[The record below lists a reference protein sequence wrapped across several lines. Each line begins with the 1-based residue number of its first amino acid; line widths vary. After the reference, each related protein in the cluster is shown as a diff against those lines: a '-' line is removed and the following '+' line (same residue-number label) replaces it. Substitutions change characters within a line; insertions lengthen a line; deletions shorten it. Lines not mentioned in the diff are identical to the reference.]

1 MKVVKGAAMK
11 KKIVILLVVVLCC
24 VAVLSACNVS
34 YNPMKDEDFMKKV
47 MYLQML
53 LAGQSFENET
63 YFAPQPDSA
72 YKGWK
77 YELVDDG
84 VFKKTYKIKTNTH
97 FSAYGNKRVVSAY
110 EYSGFMHPVTLAL
123 KNGKL
128 IVSNNVDGTFTLDGK
143 KFSNYTSK
151 DYILRNSSL
160 CGNALPS
167 DMYNDK
173 YALKTWM
180 MENCGAPPDY
190 DFYFDTM
197 AQITCRFAY
206 PVTRGEMVHFLYYRD
221 DDIKNIKALVKV
233 GEEDNDILLQ
243 SSWRILMSI
252 EAQLEFLA
260 SSTNKDGV
268 NMIAQSP
275 LFDLPNFNIEEL
287 YDAVRNTPACHV
299 GFICELPIS
308 HVPNLFNH
316 INELGEN
323 NGMEIVEIKC
333 F

>member
-1 MKVVKGAAMK
+1 MK

-24 VAVLSACNVS
+24 IVVLSACNVS

-84 VFKKTYKIKTNTH
+84 VFKKMYRIKTNTH

-110 EYSGFMHPVTLAL
+110 EYSGFMQPVTLTL

-180 MENCGAPPDY
+180 MENCGASPDY

-197 AQITCRFAY
+197 AQLTCRFAY
-206 PVTRGEMVHFLYYRD
+206 PVTEKAMMRFMFYRSEYALSNFKGLVKTGEAQ
-221 DDIKNIKALVKV
+221 DDIVLQDSWGIGMSALAQV
-233 GEEDNDILLQ
+233 ELF
-243 SSWRILMSI
+243 SSDGW
-252 EAQLEFLA
+252 
-260 SSTNKDGV
+260 KDAI
-268 NMIAQSP
+268 NLIAKSK
-275 LFDLPNFNIEEL
+275 LFDLSDFDIENVCRTVQA
-287 YDAVRNTPACHV
+287 DACNYV
-299 GFICELPIS
+299 GFVCDMDLRETI
-308 HVPNLFNH
+308 NFATH
-316 INELGEN
+316 IDELGEN
-323 NGMEIVEIKC
+323 NGIEIVEIKC